1 MKPGRNES
9 ALYGTV
15 KTYKF
20 EHLKDVTIMNLT
32 FRPITDQIATF
43 TTCTPSP
50 SKVILIF

>member
-9 ALYGTV
+9 ALYVTV

-43 TTCTPSP
+43 TTYTPSP
-50 SKVILIF
+50 SKVIWIF